1 MLKSYSANMERK
13 IKECQT
19 LAEIEVLERK
29 IKILQRVREWRL
41 ENKRL
46 GIVSNLTDT
55 WTPEQRDRFLREW
68 RDDEILTHGQKRPY
82 EETDSEEPQVGR
94 GQDDDDNGLF
104 VKETS
109 QVNVKK
115 FKTTGMRY
123 HIQFTNAFA
132 NKELFEYHDR
142 LHEIFHSLLDEVIR
156 GVSPHDQ
163 VRFVL
168 QSQQLEK
175 GEFEKVIQSNRDFR
189 PVSGSRSQ

>member
-1 MLKSYSANMERK
+1 ME
-13 IKECQT
+13 
-19 LAEIEVLERK
+19 
-29 IKILQRVREWRL
+29 ILQRVREWHL
-41 ENKRL
+41 ENKRS

-55 WTPEQRDRFLREW
+55 WTPEQRERFLREW
-68 RDDEILTHGQKRPY
+68 RDDEILRHGQKRPY
-82 EETDSEEPQVGR
+82 EEMDSEEPQVGR
-94 GQDDDDNGLF
+94 GQDDDDDDDNGLF

-115 FKTTGMRY
+115 FRTTGTRY

-132 NKELFEYHDR
+132 NKELFEYHNR
-142 LHEIFHSLLDEVIR
+142 LHEIFQSLLDEVIR

-175 GEFEKVIQSNRDFR
+175 PISFPFMPPHRLTTERVLAEFESDPVQSRFS
-189 PVSGSRSQ
+189 P